1 MNMTFDMGSRVLS
14 RIVVVRTKFYFVF
27 FSQEFAK
34 EDMRTAFQLRAD
46 FESHRRQKELEDE
59 LFRRTTEM
67 REETDLNNNMVCR

>member
-1 MNMTFDMGSRVLS
+1 
-14 RIVVVRTKFYFVF
+14 
-27 FSQEFAK
+27 
-34 EDMRTAFQLRAD
+34 MRTAFQLRAD